1 MVDGTGL
8 EGVELAVPPV
18 CAQVAGHWQ
27 KTPVARRRA
36 DKQITGFTADASSI
50 NFETCGN
57 YDFGFNF
64 TSDPGPHALRT
75 PRLSQLA
82 G

>member
-1 MVDGTGL
+1 MRAGIWKEVGPTAL
-8 EGVELAVPPV
+8 PV
-18 CAQVAGHWQ
+18 CAQESGQWL

-36 DKQITGFTADASSI
+36 DKQINWLHSGRLFE

-64 TSDPGPHALRT
+64 TSESSPCALRT
-75 PRLSQLA
+75 PRLSQPA